1 MDTIDISWPYLA
13 LGISI
18 MLIPVAILYY
28 YKTGMVMDT
37 LISTGRMILQLLLV
51 GFYLE
56 FLFRL
61 DLWWANVLWLLVM
74 IIVAALTL
82 INKTG
87 LKMKIFIVPNIFALL
102 ITMIIVDAFF
112 FLLVIQNDSIFEA
125 RYLIPISGMILGN
138 AMQNSIISLNQF
150 YSDIR
155 EHPGIYRFS
164 LGNGATL
171 NESLLDYFKKG
182 MESSLNPSIAKM
194 AVIGLIALPGTMTG
208 QIIGGSNPVTAIKYQ
223 ILLMIVI
230 FAASALSSWLC
241 LLVSQRAAFDK
252 AGNLKQ
258 GIFKLKKSAVTKKQ

>member
-1 MDTIDISWPYLA
+1 MDTIEIGWLNLA
-13 LGISI
+13 IGISV
-18 MLIPVAILYY
+18 LTIPVAILYY
-28 YKTGMVMDT
+28 YKTGMVKDT
-37 LISTGRMILQLLLV
+37 LISAGRMILQLLLV

-56 FLFRL
+56 FLFKL
-61 DLWWANVLWLLVM
+61 DLWWVNILWIFLLIV
-74 IIVAALTL
+74 VAAVTM
-82 INKTG
+82 INRTG
-87 LKMKIFIVPNIFALL
+87 LKIKHFLLPNIIALL
-102 ITMIIVDAFF
+102 LTMLLIDTFF
-112 FLLVIQNDSIFEA
+112 FILVIQNDSVFEA

-155 EHPGIYRFS
+155 DNPGVYRFS

-171 NESLLDYFKKG
+171 NESLQDYMKKG
-182 MESSLNPSIAKM
+182 LESSLNPSVAKM

-230 FAASALSSWLC
+230 FAASAMSAWLC
-241 LLVSQRAAFDK
+241 LIMSQNAAFDK

-258 GIFKLKKSAVTKKQ
+258 GIFKKKK